1 MEIFEIIGPNKL
13 KGEIE
18 VLGCKNAATPIL
30 AATLL
35 TDKPCII
42 ENLPLIEDIF
52 RMIELLKSVGA
63 EVDWVGKRALKIQA
77 KNINPDGLNPDLV
90 NKLRSSILFLG
101 PLLSRFKKVSMPQ
114 PGGCLIGVRPLDAHL
129 EAMEEIGAEVEK
141 ENGKLTFKMNKTR
154 AKINLVRGKEIV
166 LSEFSVTATENVL
179 LSSSLVE
186 KKTIVKIAALE
197 PHVQDLI
204 LVLRKMGAEIKYRGP
219 HEIEI
224 KGKKKLNGFRHHII
238 YDPVEAGTYL
248 ILAGATGSKFKI
260 KNANPNY
267 LDLVI
272 KKLKNFGMTF
282 EIKKDGI
289 IADGRNKL
297 KAVSKI
303 QTMPYP
309 GIPTD
314 LQCAFGVLATQAE
327 GATLIHDP
335 MFEGRLKYLEE
346 LNQIGAKIVICDPH
360 RALIFGKTKLFG
372 KAIKTY
378 DLRGGAALIL
388 AALAATGKSSID
400 NVYQI
405 DRGYEK
411 IEKRLQE
418 LGARIKRSVV

>member
-1 MEIFEIIGPNKL
+1 MEIFEIKGPNEL

-18 VLGCKNAATPIL
+18 VRGSKNAATPIL

-35 TDKPCII
+35 TDKPCVIK
-42 ENLPLIEDIF
+42 NLPLIEDVF
-52 RMIELLKSVGA
+52 RMIELIKGLGA
-63 EVDWVGKRALKIQA
+63 DVDWAGKRALRIQA
-77 KNINPDGLNPDLV
+77 KNINPDGLDPDLV

-114 PGGCLIGVRPLDAHL
+114 PGGCVIGARPIDAHI
-129 EAMEEIGAEVEK
+129 EAMKEIGAVVEEK
-141 ENGKLTFKMNKTR
+141 DDKLFFKLNEKSKDR
-154 AKINLVRGKEIV
+154 EII
-166 LSEFSVTATENVL
+166 LPEFSVTATENVL

-186 KKTIVKIAALE
+186 KKTIIKIIALE

-204 LVLRKMGAEIKYRGP
+204 LVLKKMGADIKYLGP

-224 KGKKKLNGFRHHII
+224 KGKKKLKGFDHSLI

-248 ILAGATGSKFKI
+248 ILAGVTKSKFKI
-260 KNANPNY
+260 KNINMSH

-272 KKLKNFGMTF
+272 KKLKDFGMGF
-282 EIKKDGI
+282 EIKKDWI
-289 IADGRNKL
+289 IANGRNRL

-314 LQCAFGVLATQAE
+314 LQCNFGVLATQAE
-327 GATLIHDP
+327 GITMIHDP

-346 LNQIGAKIVICDPH
+346 LNQMAAKIVICDPH
-360 RALIFGKTKLFG
+360 RALVFGKTKLFG
-372 KAIKTY
+372 KDIKTY

-388 AALAATGKSSID
+388 AALAASGKSTID

-405 DRGYEK
+405 DRGYERLEERLQKLGAK
-411 IEKRLQE
+411 IERMEK
-418 LGARIKRSVV
+418 

>member
-1 MEIFEIIGPNKL
+1 MEIFEIKGPNEL

-18 VLGCKNAATPIL
+18 VRGSKNAATPIL

-35 TDKPCII
+35 TDKPCVIK
-42 ENLPLIEDIF
+42 NLPLIEDVF
-52 RMIELLKSVGA
+52 RMIELIKGLGA
-63 EVDWVGKRALKIQA
+63 DVDWAGKRALRIQA
-77 KNINPDGLNPDLV
+77 KNINPDGLDPDLV

-114 PGGCLIGVRPLDAHL
+114 PGGCVIGARPIDAHI
-129 EAMEEIGAEVEK
+129 EAMKEIGAVVEEK
-141 ENGKLTFKMNKTR
+141 DDKLFFKLNEKSKDR
-154 AKINLVRGKEIV
+154 EII
-166 LSEFSVTATENVL
+166 LPEFSVTATENVL

-186 KKTIVKIAALE
+186 KKTIIKIIALE

-204 LVLRKMGAEIKYRGP
+204 LVLKKMGADIKYLGP

-224 KGKKKLNGFRHHII
+224 KGKKKLKGFDHSLI

-248 ILAGATGSKFKI
+248 ILAGVTKSKFKI
-260 KNANPNY
+260 KNINMSH

-272 KKLKNFGMTF
+272 KKLKDFGMGF
-282 EIKKDGI
+282 EIKKDWI

-314 LQCAFGVLATQAE
+314 LQCNFGVLATQAG

-346 LNQIGAKIVICDPH
+346 LNQMGAKVLFCDPH
-360 RALIFGKTKLFG
+360 RALVFGKTKLFG

-388 AALAATGKSSID
+388 AALAASGKSTID

-405 DRGYEK
+405 DRGYERLEERLQKLGAK
-411 IEKRLQE
+411 IERMEK
-418 LGARIKRSVV
+418 

>member
-1 MEIFEIIGPNKL
+1 MEIFEIKGPNEL

-18 VLGCKNAATPIL
+18 VRGSKNAATPIL

-35 TDKPCII
+35 TDKPCVIK
-42 ENLPLIEDIF
+42 NLPLIEDVF
-52 RMIELLKSVGA
+52 RMIELIKGLGA
-63 EVDWVGKRALKIQA
+63 DVDWAGKRALRIQA
-77 KNINPDGLNPDLV
+77 KNINPDGLDPDLV

-114 PGGCLIGVRPLDAHL
+114 PGGCVIGARPIDAHI
-129 EAMEEIGAEVEK
+129 EAMKEIGAVVEEK
-141 ENGKLTFKMNKTR
+141 DDKLFFKLNEKSKDR
-154 AKINLVRGKEIV
+154 EII
-166 LSEFSVTATENVL
+166 LPEFSVTATENVL

-186 KKTIVKIAALE
+186 KKTIIKIIALE

-204 LVLRKMGAEIKYRGP
+204 LVLKKMGADIKYLGP

-224 KGKKKLNGFRHHII
+224 KGKKKLKGFDHSLI

-248 ILAGATGSKFKI
+248 ILAGVTKSKFKI
-260 KNANPNY
+260 KNINMSH

-272 KKLKNFGMTF
+272 KKLKDFGMGF

-314 LQCAFGVLATQAE
+314 LQCNFGVLATQAG

-346 LNQIGAKIVICDPH
+346 LNQMGAKVLFCDPH
-360 RALIFGKTKLFG
+360 RALVFGKTKLFG

-388 AALAATGKSSID
+388 AALAASGKSTID
-400 NVYQI
+400 NIYQI
-405 DRGYEK
+405 DRGYERLEERLQKLGAK
-411 IEKRLQE
+411 IERMEK
-418 LGARIKRSVV
+418 

>member
-1 MEIFEIIGPNKL
+1 MQIFEIKGPNKL

-18 VLGCKNAATPIL
+18 VFGCKNAATPIL

-35 TDKPCII
+35 TDKPCVIK
-42 ENLPLIEDIF
+42 NLPLIEDIF
-52 RMIELLKSVGA
+52 RMIELLKSIGA
-63 EVDWVGKRALKIQA
+63 EVDWVGKRALRIQA
-77 KNINPDGLNPDLV
+77 KNINPDGLDPDLV

-114 PGGCLIGVRPLDAHL
+114 PGGCVIGARPINAHI
-129 EAMEEIGAEVEK
+129 EAMKEIGAVVEEK
-141 ENGKLTFKMNKTR
+141 DDKLFFKLNEKSKDR
-154 AKINLVRGKEIV
+154 EII
-166 LSEFSVTATENVL
+166 LPEFSVTATENVL
-179 LSSSLVE
+179 LSSSLIE
-186 KKTIVKIAALE
+186 KKTIIKIIALE

-204 LVLRKMGAEIKYRGP
+204 LVLKKMGADIKYLGP

-224 KGKKKLNGFRHHII
+224 KGKKKLKGFDHSLI

-248 ILAGATGSKFKI
+248 ILAGVTKSKFKI
-260 KNANPNY
+260 KNINMSH

-272 KKLKNFGMTF
+272 KKLKDFGMGF

-314 LQCAFGVLATQAE
+314 LQCNFGVLATQAG

-346 LNQIGAKIVICDPH
+346 LNQMGAKVLFCDPH
-360 RALIFGKTKLFG
+360 RALVFGKTKLFG

-388 AALAATGKSSID
+388 AALAASGKSTID
-400 NVYQI
+400 NIYQI
-405 DRGYEK
+405 DRGYERIEERLKKLGAK
-411 IEKRLQE
+411 IERMEK
-418 LGARIKRSVV
+418 

>member
-1 MEIFEIIGPNKL
+1 MEIFEIKGPNEL

-18 VLGCKNAATPIL
+18 VRGSKNAATPIL

-35 TDKPCII
+35 TDKPCVIK
-42 ENLPLIEDIF
+42 NLPLIEDVF
-52 RMIELLKSVGA
+52 RMIELIKGLGA
-63 EVDWVGKRALKIQA
+63 DVDWAGKRALRIQA
-77 KNINPDGLNPDLV
+77 KNINPDGLDPDLV

-114 PGGCLIGVRPLDAHL
+114 PGGCVIGARPIDAHI
-129 EAMEEIGAEVEK
+129 EAMKEIGAVVEEK
-141 ENGKLTFKMNKTR
+141 DDKLFFKLNEKSKDR
-154 AKINLVRGKEIV
+154 EII
-166 LSEFSVTATENVL
+166 LPEFSVTATENVL

-186 KKTIVKIAALE
+186 KKTIIKIAALE

-204 LVLRKMGAEIKYRGP
+204 LVLKKMGADIKYLSP

-224 KGKKKLNGFRHHII
+224 KGKKKLKGFDHSII

-248 ILAGATGSKFKI
+248 ILAGVTASKFKI
-260 KNANPNY
+260 KNVDTSH

-272 KKLKNFGMTF
+272 KKLKDFGMSF
-282 EIKKDGI
+282 EIKKDWI
-289 IADGRNKL
+289 IANGRNRL

-314 LQCAFGVLATQAE
+314 LQCNFGVLATQAE
-327 GATLIHDP
+327 GITMIHDP

-346 LNQIGAKIVICDPH
+346 LNQMAAKIVICDPH
-360 RALIFGKTKLFG
+360 RALVFGKTKLFG

-388 AALAATGKSSID
+388 AALAASGKSTID

-405 DRGYEK
+405 DRGYERLEERLQKLGAK
-411 IEKRLQE
+411 IERMEK
-418 LGARIKRSVV
+418 

>member
-1 MEIFEIIGPNKL
+1 MEIFEIKGPNEL

-18 VLGCKNAATPIL
+18 VRGSKNAATPIL

-35 TDKPCII
+35 TDKPCVIK
-42 ENLPLIEDIF
+42 NLPLIEDVF
-52 RMIELLKSVGA
+52 RMIELIKGLGA
-63 EVDWVGKRALKIQA
+63 DVDWAGKRALRIQA
-77 KNINPDGLNPDLV
+77 KNINPDGLDPDLV

-114 PGGCLIGVRPLDAHL
+114 PGGCVIGARPIDAHI
-129 EAMEEIGAEVEK
+129 EAMKEIGAVVEEK
-141 ENGKLTFKMNKTR
+141 DDKLFFKLNEKSKDR
-154 AKINLVRGKEIV
+154 EII
-166 LSEFSVTATENVL
+166 LPEFSVTATENVL

-186 KKTIVKIAALE
+186 KKTIIKIAALE

-204 LVLRKMGAEIKYRGP
+204 LVLKKMGADIKYLSP

-224 KGKKKLNGFRHHII
+224 KGKKKLKGFDHSII

-248 ILAGATGSKFKI
+248 ILAGVTASKFKI
-260 KNANPNY
+260 KNVDTSH

-272 KKLKNFGMTF
+272 KKLKDFGMSF
-282 EIKKDGI
+282 EIKKDWI
-289 IADGRNKL
+289 IANGRNRL

-314 LQCAFGVLATQAE
+314 LQCNFGVLATQAE
-327 GATLIHDP
+327 GITMIHDP

-346 LNQIGAKIVICDPH
+346 LNQMAAKIVICDPH
-360 RALIFGKTKLFG
+360 RALVFGKTKLFG
-372 KAIKTY
+372 KDIKTY

-388 AALAATGKSSID
+388 AALAASGKSTID

-405 DRGYEK
+405 DRGYERLEERLQKLGAK
-411 IEKRLQE
+411 IERMEK
-418 LGARIKRSVV
+418 

>member
-1 MEIFEIIGPNKL
+1 MEIFEIKGPNEL

-18 VLGCKNAATPIL
+18 VRGSKNAATPIL

-35 TDKPCII
+35 TDKPCVIK
-42 ENLPLIEDIF
+42 NLPLIEDVF
-52 RMIELLKSVGA
+52 RMIELIKGLGA
-63 EVDWVGKRALKIQA
+63 DVDWAGKRALRIQA
-77 KNINPDGLNPDLV
+77 KNINPDGLDPDLV

-114 PGGCLIGVRPLDAHL
+114 PGGCVIGARPIDAHI
-129 EAMEEIGAEVEK
+129 EAMKEIGAVVEEK
-141 ENGKLTFKMNKTR
+141 DDKLFFKLNEKSKDR
-154 AKINLVRGKEIV
+154 EII
-166 LSEFSVTATENVL
+166 LPEFSVTATENVL

-186 KKTIVKIAALE
+186 KKTIIKIAALE

-204 LVLRKMGAEIKYRGP
+204 LVLKKMGADIKYLSP

-224 KGKKKLNGFRHHII
+224 KGKKKLKGFDHSLI

-248 ILAGATGSKFKI
+248 ILAGVTKSKFKI
-260 KNANPNY
+260 KNINMSH

-272 KKLKNFGMTF
+272 KKLKDFGMGF
-282 EIKKDGI
+282 EIKKDWI
-289 IADGRNKL
+289 IANGRNRL

-314 LQCAFGVLATQAE
+314 LQCNFGVLATQAE
-327 GATLIHDP
+327 GITMIHDP

-346 LNQIGAKIVICDPH
+346 LNQMAAKIVICDPH
-360 RALIFGKTKLFG
+360 RALVFGKTKLFG
-372 KAIKTY
+372 KDIKTY

-388 AALAATGKSSID
+388 AALAASGKSTID

-405 DRGYEK
+405 DRGYERLEERLQKLGAK
-411 IEKRLQE
+411 IERMEK
-418 LGARIKRSVV
+418 

>member
-1 MEIFEIIGPNKL
+1 MEIFEIKGPNEL

-18 VLGCKNAATPIL
+18 VRGSKNAATPIL

-35 TDKPCII
+35 TDKPCVIK
-42 ENLPLIEDIF
+42 NLPLIEDVF
-52 RMIELLKSVGA
+52 RMIELIKGLGA
-63 EVDWVGKRALKIQA
+63 DVDWAGKRALRIQA
-77 KNINPDGLNPDLV
+77 KNINPDGLDPDLV

-114 PGGCLIGVRPLDAHL
+114 PGGCVIGARPIDAHI
-129 EAMEEIGAEVEK
+129 EAMKEIGAVVEEK
-141 ENGKLTFKMNKTR
+141 DDKLFFKLNEKSKDR
-154 AKINLVRGKEIV
+154 EII
-166 LSEFSVTATENVL
+166 LPEFSVTATENVL

-186 KKTIVKIAALE
+186 KKTIIKIIALE

-204 LVLRKMGAEIKYRGP
+204 LVLKKMGADIKYLGP

-224 KGKKKLNGFRHHII
+224 KGKKKLKGFDHSLI

-248 ILAGATGSKFKI
+248 ILAGVTKSKFKI
-260 KNANPNY
+260 KNINMSH

-272 KKLKNFGMTF
+272 KKLKDFGMGF
-282 EIKKDGI
+282 EIKKDWI
-289 IADGRNKL
+289 IANGRNRL

-314 LQCAFGVLATQAE
+314 LQCNFGVLATQAG

-346 LNQIGAKIVICDPH
+346 LNQMAAKIVICDPH
-360 RALIFGKTKLFG
+360 RALVFGKTKLFG
-372 KAIKTY
+372 KDIKTY

-388 AALAATGKSSID
+388 AALAASGKSTID

-405 DRGYEK
+405 DRGYERLEERLQKLGAK
-411 IEKRLQE
+411 IERMEK
-418 LGARIKRSVV
+418 